1 MKFLLDDN
9 IPLSVKEWFGRKG
22 IYAVK
27 AIDIGLKGA
36 DDESVY
42 NFALENNFKIVTL
55 DLDFG
60 HLFLKFQKGTVIVLR
75 PQRAVPSEIVDLLE
89 RTFDTIKDKEGLI
102 VAGTKKVR
110 IIKPFEKQ

>member
-9 IPLSVKEWFGRKG
+9 IPLSVKEWFGKKG

-27 AIDIGLKGA
+27 AIDVGLKGA
-36 DDESVY
+36 NDESIY

-60 HLFLKFQKGTVIVLR
+60 YLFLKFQKGTVIVLR
-75 PQRAVPSEIVDLLE
+75 PKRAVPSEIVNLLE
-89 RTFDTIKDKEGLI
+89 RTFDTIKDREGL
-102 VAGTKKVR
+102 VVVGAKKIR
-110 IIKPFEKQ
+110 NIKPFDKP